1 MTNNLVSTIVIALY
15 PRITAQVGADRIIL
29 PASCPLLLFDMID
42 FESNNSWIRRTL
54 A

>member
-1 MTNNLVSTIVIALY
+1 MTNNLVSTIVIVLY
-15 PRITAQVGADRIIL
+15 PMITAQMGADRTIL
-29 PASCPLLLFDMID
+29 PASGHLLLFDMID